1 MRRTIDGLQSRPAVL
16 AAQLAQLAFS
26 VLLLVTASS
35 LSPSERDILGVPQL
49 DARWLFLVGGLWGI
63 VYAFAYAHPR
73 VLTGWLV
80 LLGLTTLGR
89 ALDLIFSG
97 TEYLNRTQEL
107 RGFLGWL
114 ALFLA
119 LVVVALFLTAAAQLR
134 QFRQL
139 AEEEHYAPD

>member
-16 AAQLAQLAFS
+16 VAQLAQLSFS

-35 LSPSERDILGVPQL
+35 LGPAERDILSIQQL
-49 DARWLFLVGGLWGI
+49 DARLLFVVGGAWGI
-63 VYAFAYAHPR
+63 VYAFAYAYNR
-73 VLTGWLV
+73 VLMGWLV

-89 ALDLIFSG
+89 ALDLLFSG

-119 LVVVALFLTAAAQLR
+119 FVVVALFLTAAAQLR
-134 QFRQL
+134 QFHQL
-139 AEEEHYAPD
+139 AEDARHAPD